1 MGLIPDPYRR
11 NLLKDA
17 QARFEQLTKAEDEIQ
32 TLERADRYFKII
44 RKMRLGIRKAQFAWR
59 SDDLE
64 FIEQIA
70 DFYSGYGIILR
81 YLKIEEARGRF
92 GQQPVESKGV

>member
-17 QARFEQLTKAEDEIQ
+17 QGRFELLTAAEDEFQ
-32 TLERADRYFKII
+32 TLDNANRYFKII

-64 FIEQIA
+64 FIKQIA
-70 DFYSGYGIILR
+70 DFYSGYGTILR

-92 GQQPVESKGV
+92 GSQPVEGV